1 MRKQQIAII
10 ALAAWLTLVC
20 VFMFILQNV
29 DIEIFFV
36 FSSLGIFF
44 IIELIEPRYVQNNYM
59 RYKWYLIAA
68 WVVIFGLIVVHKLMN
83 ILA

>member
-10 ALAAWLTLVC
+10 ALAVWLTLVC

-44 IIELIEPRYVQNNYM
+44 IIELIEPRYVKYNYM
-59 RYKWYLIAA
+59 RYKWYLITA
-68 WVVIFGLIVVHKLMN
+68 WIVIFGLIVVNKLMN